1 MIYSNIKC
9 STIKKCYPQL
19 IHCKVNPH
27 ETCRGNN
34 PVNKF
39 LFLLLQFRRLI
50 LALLFFTVMRCIV
63 LTKYFVQFFLFNPI

>member
-1 MIYSNIKC
+1 MVYSNIKC
-9 STIKKCYPQL
+9 STIKKCYSQL

-39 LFLLLQFRRLI
+39 FTFAISKAHLGTVIFYSDALHRTDKIFRSI
-50 LALLFFTVMRCIV
+50 FSF
-63 LTKYFVQFFLFNPI
+63 